1 MLAQLVTE
9 MHQFRIVLVASF
21 ILSWFSWAVPGR
33 GAPADFYTVL
43 WWSLPL
49 SSLWALTVGVSAYRF
64 GRKTLWMLVGA
75 PLALYWPVSL
85 VLNGI
90 PACYWHGNCV

>member
-1 MLAQLVTE
+1 MLGQQMT
-9 MHQFRIVLVASF
+9 QIRWFRIILVASF
-21 ILSWFSWAVPGR
+21 VLAWFSWAAPGR
-33 GAPADFYTVL
+33 GMPINIHAVL

-49 SSLWALTVGVSAYRF
+49 AALWVLTVGVSAFRF
-64 GRKTLWMLVGA
+64 GGKTLWMLFGA

-90 PACYWHGNCV
+90 PSCYWHGNCV

>member
-1 MLAQLVTE
+1 MLAQSIMPT
-9 MHQFRIVLVASF
+9 QWFRVVLVASF
-21 ILSWFSWAVPGR
+21 VLACFSWAVPGR
-33 GAPADFYTVL
+33 GAPTDFHTVL

-49 SSLWALTVGVSAYRF
+49 ASLWVLTVGVSAYSF
-64 GRKTLWMLVGA
+64 GRKTLWMLFGA

>member
-1 MLAQLVTE
+1 MLAQQMTQ
-9 MHQFRIVLVASF
+9 MHWFRIVLVAS
-21 ILSWFSWAVPGR
+21 LVLAWFSWAAPGR
-33 GAPADFYTVL
+33 QAPTDFHTVL

-49 SSLWALTVGVSAYRF
+49 AALWVLTVGVSAFRF
-64 GRKTLWMLVGA
+64 GGKTLWMLFGA

-85 VLNGI
+85 VLNGV